1 MRVFP
6 ISPVPAPQSVCWL
19 GSAKLHG
26 LARLQ
31 QLDQRACVLHDGSR
45 PIFDVCNMKR
55 RRPYAQK
62 YAEDEAAFFSDYAES
77 HVKLS
82 EV

>member
-1 MRVFP
+1 
-6 ISPVPAPQSVCWL
+6 
-19 GSAKLHG
+19 
-26 LARLQ
+26 
-31 QLDQRACVLHDGSR
+31 
-45 PIFDVCNMKR
+45 MKR